1 MRVAAVTGLF
11 AVVSLLVI
19 VVLPAGPSREAP
31 PTPQSA
37 SRYLRDPTGPA
48 ELEIGVSAKAAIAVV
63 AEVEPEE
70 AAYLHTVDPQTFL
83 TPFADSVLVDHP
95 EWICDTPAP
104 DDAIHVATDGQQGN
118 PGTFERPVGSITE
131 AIRLAEPGQHVLVR
145 GGRYEQQVQVS
156 GVSGRPDAWITLR
169 SYPGE
174 RATIV
179 SDIGQNA
186 IAVRKGSSYLNIAC
200 FHLSGPTQ
208 SPEAIPG
215 SPSEN
220 RDRRLGGAGF
230 AQLPKNYG
238 VGVDVGDQSDT
249 RAGLLSHH
257 IRIIANEVHDYAEM
271 GISAVE
277 VSHITIAGNVV
288 YRNAKYSCHAGSGIG
303 IGYMLDAGGPDNG
316 DGYSNYI
323 VGNVAYGNE
332 NRALQCFSDTIGA
345 VITDGNGIIIDD
357 NDSNGYRAR
366 TLIADNVVYNNG
378 GRGILVFQSSRVDV
392 INNVSYHNAFTDD
405 LMGRSG
411 PHPEIAV
418 ARGEDVRIY
427 NNIAVPR
434 DGNQAFVNNNSD
446 ADARANLFTEPA
458 SGADLFASPGLDR
471 TADFSAL
478 DEASSRLTGG
488 IPFLATV
495 GPDGQPEVTTP
506 ISIGTI
512 YNAGLSP

>member
-1 MRVAAVTGLF
+1 MRMAVVTGMVAL
-11 AVVSLLVI
+11 VSLLLI
-19 VVLPAGPSREAP
+19 AMLPAGPSREAP
-31 PTPQSA
+31 PVPQSA
-37 SRYLRDPTGPA
+37 SRYLRSNTSTT
-48 ELEIGVSAKAAIAVV
+48 LEFGVSAEAAIAAV
-63 AEVEPEE
+63 AAVEPEE
-70 AAYLHTVDPQTFL
+70 AAYLYTVDPETFL

-95 EWICDTPAP
+95 DWICDTPAP
-104 DDAIHVATDGQQGN
+104 EDAIHVATDGDAGA
-118 PGTFERPVGSITE
+118 PGTVDQPLASISE
-131 AIRLAEPGQHVLVR
+131 AVSRAQPGQHVLVR
-145 GGRYEQQVQVS
+145 RGRYAEEVLIS
-156 GVSGRPDAWITLR
+156 GVSGRPDAWITVR

-186 IAVRKGSSYLNIAC
+186 IAVRKGSSYVNIAC
-200 FHLSGPTQ
+200 FQLSGPTMR
-208 SPEAIPG
+208 PEAVPG
-215 SPSEN
+215 SPAEN
-220 RDRRLGGAGF
+220 RERRLSGVGF

-238 VGVDVGDQSDT
+238 AGVDVGDQADT

-277 VSHITIAGNVV
+277 ASHITVAGNVV

-332 NRALQCFSDTIGA
+332 NQALQCFSDTIGA
-345 VITDGNGIIIDD
+345 VLTDGNGIIIDD
-357 NDSNGYRAR
+357 NDSNGYQAR
-366 TLIADNVVYNNG
+366 TLVADNVVYNNG

-392 INNVSYHNAFTDD
+392 INNVSYHNAFTEN
-405 LMGRSG
+405 LMGRDG

-418 ARGEDVRIY
+418 AKGDDVRIY

-434 DGNQAFVNNNSD
+434 AGNQAFADNRSN
-446 ADARANLFTEPA
+446 ADARANLFADPGPA
-458 SGADLFASPGLDR
+458 TDLFSAPSLDR
-471 TADFSAL
+471 TADFSVRE
-478 DEASSRLTGG
+478 EAIEQISGG

-495 GPDGQPEVTTP
+495 DVDGQIEVTSPTTM
-506 ISIGTI
+506 GTI
-512 YNAGLSP
+512 YNAGLNP

>member
-1 MRVAAVTGLF
+1 MRMAAATGVVAAVI
-11 AVVSLLVI
+11 VLLI
-19 VVLPAGPSREAP
+19 ALLPAGPSQEAP

-37 SRYLRDPTGPA
+37 SRYLRNPTDTTTL
-48 ELEIGVSAKAAIAVV
+48 ELEVSAEAALAEV

-70 AAYLHTVDPQTFL
+70 AAYLHTVDPRTFL

-104 DDAIHVATDGQQGN
+104 DDAIHVATDGRSGN
-118 PGTFERPVGSITE
+118 PGTRDQPLASITE
-131 AIRLAEPGQHVLVR
+131 AVGRAQPGQHVLVR
-145 GGRYEQQVQVS
+145 SGRYEEPVLIS
-156 GVSGRPDAWITLR
+156 GVSGRADAWITVR

-174 RATIV
+174 RATV
-179 SDIGQNA
+179 ATDIGQNA
-186 IAVRKGSSYLNIAC
+186 IALRKGSSYVNVAC
-200 FHLSGPTQ
+200 LHLAGPTER
-208 SPEAIPG
+208 PDAAPG
-215 SPSEN
+215 SPAEH
-220 RDRRLGGAGF
+220 RERRLSGAGF
-230 AQLPKNYG
+230 DQLPRNYG
-238 VGVDVGDQSDT
+238 VGIDVGDRADT

-257 IRIIANEVHDYAEM
+257 VRIIANEIHDFAEM

-277 VSHITIAGNVV
+277 ASHITIAGNVV

-323 VGNVAYGNE
+323 VGNVAFGNE
-332 NRALQCFSDTIGA
+332 NRVLQCFSDSIGA

-357 NDSNGYRAR
+357 NDSNGYQAR
-366 TLIADNVVYNNG
+366 TLVADNVVYNNG

-392 INNVSYHNAFTDD
+392 INNVSYHNAFTDN
-405 LMGRSG
+405 LMGRNG

-434 DGNQAFVNNNSD
+434 NGNQAFVDNRSN
-446 ADARANLFTEPA
+446 ADARANLFTDPG
-458 SGADLFASPGLDR
+458 SGADLFAAPGLDR
-471 TADFSAL
+471 TADFTIRSDAI
-478 DEASSRLTGG
+478 DRIAGG

-495 GPDGQPEVTTP
+495 GPDGQPEVTSPATLGP
-506 ISIGTI
+506 I
-512 YNAGLSP
+512 YNGGLNP

>member
-1 MRVAAVTGLF
+1 MRMAVVTGLIGL
-11 AVVSLLVI
+11 VCVLLI
-19 VVLPAGPSREAP
+19 TLLPAGPDREAP
-31 PTPQSA
+31 PTPQSS
-37 SRYLRDPTGPA
+37 SRYLRNATPTTL
-48 ELEIGVSAKAAIAVV
+48 ELGVSAQAALAAV

-70 AAYLHTVDPQTFL
+70 AAFLHTVDPQTFL

-95 EWICDTPAP
+95 DWICDTPAP
-104 DDAIHVATDGQQGN
+104 DGAIHVATDGADDN
-118 PGTFERPVGSITE
+118 PGTADSPLATISAAVSQ
-131 AIRLAEPGQHVLVR
+131 AEPGQHVLVR
-145 GGRYEQQVQVS
+145 RGRYEQEVLIS
-156 GVSGRPDAWITLR
+156 GVSGRPDAWITIR

-174 RATIV
+174 RATIAT
-179 SDIGQNA
+179 DIGQNA

-200 FHLSGPTQ
+200 FRLAGPTQ
-208 SPEAIPG
+208 EPEAAPG

-220 RDRRLGGAGF
+220 RDRRLGGASF

-238 VGVDVGDQSDT
+238 AGVDIGDQADT

-257 IRIIANEVHDYAEM
+257 VRVIANEVHDFAEM

-277 VSHITIAGNVV
+277 ASHITVAGNVV

-303 IGYMLDAGGPDNG
+303 IGYMLDAGGPDNT

-332 NRALQCFSDTIGA
+332 NRALQCFTDSLGA
-345 VITDGNGIIIDD
+345 IITDGNGIIVDD
-357 NDSNGYRAR
+357 NDSNDYQAR
-366 TLIADNVVYNNG
+366 TLVADNVVYNNG

-392 INNVSYHNAFTDD
+392 VNNISYHNAFTDN
-405 LMGRSG
+405 LMGRDG

-434 DGNQAFVNNNSD
+434 DGNQAFTDNDSD
-446 ADARANLFTEPA
+446 ADTRANLFIEPGPA
-458 SGADLFASPGLDR
+458 TDLFADPGLDR
-471 TADFSAL
+471 TADFSVL
-478 DEASSRLTGG
+478 EEAAEQIAGG

-495 GPDGQPEVTTP
+495 GPDGQPEVASP
-506 ISIGTI
+506 AAIGTI

>member
-1 MRVAAVTGLF
+1 MALVTGLI
-11 AVVSLLVI
+11 AGVCILLI
-19 VVLPAGPSREAP
+19 ALLPAGPSREAP
-31 PTPQSA
+31 PTPQNS
-37 SRYLRDPTGPA
+37 SRYLRDPTPTT
-48 ELEIGVSAKAAIAVV
+48 LEMGVSAEAAIAAV
-63 AEVEPEE
+63 AEDEPEE
-70 AAYLHTVDPQTFL
+70 AAFLHTVDPKTFL

-95 EWICDTPAP
+95 DWICDTPAP
-104 DDAIHVATDGQQGN
+104 DDAIHVATDGEAGN
-118 PGTFERPVGSITE
+118 PGTIEEPLASITE
-131 AIRLAEPGQHVLVR
+131 AVRLAEPGQHVLVR
-145 GGRYEQQVQVS
+145 RGQYREEVLIS
-156 GVSGRPDAWITLR
+156 GVSGRPDAWVTLR

-200 FHLSGPTQ
+200 FQLSGPTQ
-208 SPEAIPG
+208 SPDAVPG
-215 SPSEN
+215 SPAEN
-220 RDRRLGGAGF
+220 RERRLGGAGF

-238 VGVDVGDQSDT
+238 AGVDIGDQSDT

-257 IRIIANEVHDYAEM
+257 VRVIANEVHDYAEM

-277 VSHITIAGNVV
+277 VSHITVAGNVV

-303 IGYMLDAGGPDNG
+303 IGYMLDTGGPDNS

-332 NRALQCFSDTIGA
+332 NRALQCFSDSIGA
-345 VITDGNGIIIDD
+345 VITDGNGIIVDD
-357 NDSNGYRAR
+357 NDSNGYQAR

-378 GRGILVFQSSRVDV
+378 GRGILLFQSSRVDV
-392 INNVSYHNAFTDD
+392 VNNISYHNAFTEQLGGKD
-405 LMGRSG
+405 G

-418 ARGEDVRIY
+418 GRGEEIRIY

-434 DGNQAFVNNNSD
+434 PGNRAYVDNRSD
-446 ADARANLFTEPA
+446 ADARANLFTDPGPGTE
-458 SGADLFASPGLDR
+458 LFAAPSLDR
-471 TADFSAL
+471 TADFSVR
-478 DEASSRLTGG
+478 DEAMDTIAGG

-495 GPDGQPEVTTP
+495 GPDGEPEVTTP
-506 ISIGTI
+506 ITMGTI